1 MGAGPPL
8 AVLPAM
14 RRYLAS
20 ASAFVLLVGLSG
32 WARAQSAG
40 AERPEAQSPGA
51 ERWYGWQIAAI
62 DAPLLAAA
70 ITSTDGGGE
79 AAIVAGAGL
88 LISGPILH
96 GVHGN
101 SGAAFGSVAARV
113 LAPLLGA
120 AVGASTGHGE
130 HEPGTGHT
138 TLEGAAY
145 GALAGYAVALGFD
158 MLMGVEEVEPERPP
172 PAAPVVIVGSSSATV
187 GLAGNF

>member
-1 MGAGPPL
+1 
-8 AVLPAM
+8 M

-20 ASAFVLLVGLSG
+20 ACALVLLVGLPA
-32 WARAQSAG
+32 WARAQAAG
-40 AERPEAQSPGA
+40 AEEPEAESPGA

-62 DAPLLAAA
+62 DAPLVLVAAL
-70 ITSTDGGGE
+70 STDGGGE

-88 LISGPILH
+88 LVSGPIVH
-96 GVHGN
+96 GVHG
-101 SGAAFGSVAARV
+101 SGGAAFGSAAARV
-113 LAPLLGA
+113 LAPLFGA

-130 HEPGTGHT
+130 HEPGNGHT

-158 MLMGVEEVEPERPP
+158 MVLARTEVEPERPP
-172 PAAPVVIVGSSSATV
+172 PASPVVMVGSSSATV